1 MSDTDD
7 IDDLDLSFPLTPAQ
21 QRIADL
27 CAKARAVAADTAG
40 QPLRK
45 RTWEQWQTIL
55 DAVAAIDADHRW
67 GSSPRW
73 FYDDLDKHG
82 LTPLIATPGNTASL
96 HSMVNCLRK
105 VIQHREAVEAWRVT
119 LPPDKQQRWVSPRS
133 VVKHCPACGGG
144 DPKPTM
150 RQNLM
155 ALFAS
160 YEDQQHDK
168 REYQQRIAQLERC
181 LTDSGVKVPQPTSEY
196 ADMVAKG
203 REQEEQFK
211 ALVRAFRGGE

>member
-1 MSDTDD
+1 
-7 IDDLDLSFPLTPAQ
+7 
-21 QRIADL
+21 
-27 CAKARAVAADTAG
+27 
-40 QPLRK
+40 
-45 RTWEQWQTIL
+45 
-55 DAVAAIDADHRW
+55 
-67 GSSPRW
+67 
-73 FYDDLDKHG
+73 
-82 LTPLIATPGNTASL
+82 
-96 HSMVNCLRK
+96 MVNCLRK
-105 VIQHREAVEAWRVT
+105 VIQHREAVEAWCGT
-119 LPPDKQQRWVSPRS
+119 LPYDKQQRWVSPRS

-181 LTDSGVKVPQPTSEY
+181 LTDSGVKVPRSTGI

-203 REQEEQFK
+203 PGAGGTVQGTGQGVSRWRMTEIKSKPGLEPRSN
-211 ALVRAFRGGE
+211 LSRVFRTEV